1 MCPLRFVL
9 IFLSAVLA
17 AFLAFTSYSESR
29 GFTDPSPD
37 ESPEDNT
44 TEESKKIEKNSEKV
58 SSTTYLSALVD
69 MATGRYLYNQYRQ
82 RKSS

>member
-17 AFLAFTSYSESR
+17 AFLAFTSYSESK
-29 GFTDPSPD
+29 GFTELSLD
-37 ESPEDNT
+37 ESSEDNT
-44 TEESKKIEKNSEKV
+44 TEESKKIEKV

-82 RKSS
+82 RKSN

>member
-9 IFLSAVLA
+9 IFLSAILA

-58 SSTTYLSALVD
+58 SCRGFHGSL
-69 MATGRYLYNQYRQ
+69 R
-82 RKSS
+82 